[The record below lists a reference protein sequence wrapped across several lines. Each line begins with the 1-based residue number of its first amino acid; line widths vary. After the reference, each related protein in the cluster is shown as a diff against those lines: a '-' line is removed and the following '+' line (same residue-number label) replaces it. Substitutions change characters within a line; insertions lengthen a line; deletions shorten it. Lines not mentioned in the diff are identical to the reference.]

1 MVSKLL
7 VANRGEIAVR
17 ILRTASQM
25 GIRTVAIY
33 SDADARALHTR
44 VADEAIHVGESDPR
58 KSYLDIDRIVDAA
71 KQCGADAIHPG
82 YGFLSENPAFAGRV
96 TDAGI
101 TFIGPPVAAMR
112 QLGNKTVA
120 RQLAAKARVPF
131 IPGMTNP
138 SDDPAKLLESAA
150 VIGFP
155 VLLKASAGGGG
166 KGMRVVSSPD
176 ELADAAQRASS
187 EALAAFG
194 DGSIYLEK
202 VIKHP
207 RHVEIQILAD
217 HHGNI
222 VHLFERECS
231 IQRRHQKII
240 EETPSTALTPELRAK
255 MGQAAIAIAKAAD
268 YQNAGTVEFLVDTS
282 GNFYFLEV
290 NTRLQVE
297 HPITEMITGL
307 DLVRHQIEIARGKP
321 LPFTQ
326 NDLHQRGHAI
336 ECRIYAEDPETNFMP
351 SPGTILLAS
360 TPQGPGVR
368 YDSGIYSGYEV
379 PVHYDPIL
387 AKLVVWAEDRPAAIA
402 RMIHALRDCTVLGVK
417 TPIELMLDVLASE
430 PFSAGNTFTDFL
442 EQHFADWHPSADA
455 QQIANLAKAA
465 VDSLGPSAATQ
476 PGPSTDT
483 RVPSSPWHRLG
494 AWDIA

>member
-1 MVSKLL
+1 
-7 VANRGEIAVR
+7 
-17 ILRTASQM
+17 M
-25 GIRTVAIY
+25 GIRTVAVY
-33 SDADARALHTR
+33 SDADVRALHTL
-44 VADEAIHVGESDPR
+44 VADEAVHLGESDPR
-58 KSYLDIDRIVDAA
+58 KSYLDIDRIIDAA
-71 KQCGADAIHPG
+71 KETGADAIHPG

-96 TDAGI
+96 MEAGI
-101 TFIGPPVAAMR
+101 TFVGPPVAAMR
-112 QLGNKTVA
+112 QLGSKTVA

-138 SDDPAKLLESAA
+138 SDDPATLLESAA
-150 VIGFP
+150 AIGFP

-166 KGMRVVSSPD
+166 KGMRVVSAPD
-176 ELADAAQRASS
+176 ELAEAAQRASS
-187 EALAAFG
+187 EALSAFG

-202 VIKHP
+202 VIKRP

-217 HHGNI
+217 HHGNV

-240 EETPSTALTPELRAK
+240 EETPSPALTPELRTK

-268 YQNAGTVEFLVDTS
+268 YRNAGTVEFLVDPS

-297 HPITEMITGL
+297 HPITEMVVGL

-326 NDLHQRGHAI
+326 QDLRQRGHAI

-351 SPGTILLAS
+351 SPGTVLLAS

-368 YDSGIYSGYEV
+368 YDCGIYTGYEV

-387 AKLVVWAEDRPAAIA
+387 AKLVVWAEDRPAAIE
-402 RMIHALRDCTVLGVK
+402 RMIHALRDCAVLGVK

-430 PFSAGNTFTDFL
+430 PFRQGQTFTDFL

-455 QQIANLAKAA
+455 QEIANLASAA
-465 VDSLGPSAATQ
+465 VNSHGPSAAT
-476 PGPSTDT
+476 PLTPSGET
-483 RVPSSPWHRLG
+483 RIPTSPWHRLG